1 MPSLMAT
8 SCAGVHTPLGPKCIL
23 CLKAMFLYI
32 KGNHQKKK
40 SQTSDFG
47 RTGGRGV
54 RPERPTVRTWV
65 IGYTIKPDIR
75 SKSYK
80 VSEV

>member
-32 KGNHQKKK
+32 KGNHQKKVPN
-40 SQTSDFG
+40 FG
-47 RTGGRGV
+47 FWPNRGEGGSAREADC
-54 RPERPTVRTWV
+54 PNL
-65 IGYTIKPDIR
+65 GYRIYDKA
-75 SKSYK
+75 
-80 VSEV
+80 